1 MERRLARGVQPSP
14 VVAPAP
20 REPAEPEPEA
30 VSADSVGGSADSVP
44 APVSAAAPGEDS
56 AWPDAGA
63 ESAYLAEARSRGEVP
78 APPPKVEAAE
88 ESDATPLP
96 PVEQLVARVP
106 AEVRELLDDLF
117 RARFVRST
125 RIPRR
130 ALKD

>member
-1 MERRLARGVQPSP
+1 LERRLARGAQPGP

-30 VSADSVGGSADSVP
+30 VKADSAGGSAE
-44 APVSAAAPGEDS
+44 SAAVPVAASGEEA
-56 AWPDAGA
+56 AWPDAAA

-78 APPPKVEAAE
+78 APSPKAEAAE

-96 PVEQLVARVP
+96 PVEQLVGRVP

-117 RARFVRST
+117 RARFVRTT

-130 ALKD
+130 AFKD